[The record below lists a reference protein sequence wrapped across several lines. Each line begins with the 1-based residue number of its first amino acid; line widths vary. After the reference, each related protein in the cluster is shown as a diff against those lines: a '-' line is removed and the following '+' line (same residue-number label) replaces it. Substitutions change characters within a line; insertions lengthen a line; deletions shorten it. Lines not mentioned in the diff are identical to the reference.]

1 MEQQGKKTWDQ
12 FKTSLHNSEMQLKTK
27 QNWQQKAAS
36 HLMGLVKPDNL
47 GTQEAK
53 GRG

>member
-1 MEQQGKKTWDQ
+1 MDQQGEKTWDQ

-27 QNWQQKAAS
+27 QNWQQKPAS
-36 HLMGLVKPDNL
+36 HLMGLVKPANL
-47 GTQEAK
+47 DTQEAK

>member
-1 MEQQGKKTWDQ
+1 MEQQGEKTWDQ

-27 QNWQQKAAS
+27 QNWQPKTAS
-36 HLMGLVKPDNL
+36 HLMGLVKPANL
-47 GTQEAK
+47 DTQEAK